1 LSDNAQIANHFF
13 LFIGS
18 FLLVLS
24 IIAVF
29 FISQSM
35 VRPILDITGIAKKIA
50 DLDFSHK
57 YTGKSK
63 DEVGML
69 GESINSISKKLDST
83 INHLKQTNEQLQ
95 EEM

>member
-1 LSDNAQIANHFF
+1 
-13 LFIGS
+13 
-18 FLLVLS
+18 
-24 IIAVF
+24 
-29 FISQSM
+29 M